1 MQNLRFDHCVQH
13 NYNTAVHQPQQS
25 PVSTHTEQATYLCFY
40 IGQELVLQMQNGHV
54 SSIL

>member
-1 MQNLRFDHCVQH
+1 VQH

-40 IGQELVLQMQNGHV
+40 IGQELVLQMQNGYV